1 MKIKANKIATAS
13 MALVTAL
20 SPIMYSLPVNA
31 AAPALSNT
39 SVSVNVGKT
48 VTLSMKNVKSGT
60 KVAWKSSNKKIAT
73 VSSKGVVKGIRTGS
87 AYVYATVSKKQYK
100 CKVTVNKSSSNV
112 KVQSIGLTSTI
123 GTTVQAGSSGYI
135 IASVSPSN
143 AKNRTV
149 SYKSNNTKVVS
160 ISKSG
165 KFNAKK
171 AGDATITV
179 TAADGS
185 KVSSTISIHV
195 NPFST
200 PVSSVK
206 IVVADGY
213 SDKIYVDPNNGTQL
227 KAYVSPS
234 NATNRKVMWESLNQ
248 SIATVNGDG
257 WVVGR
262 SAGTATIRVTALDGS
277 RKYSTI
283 KITVCPTG
291 EVGIRKVAPKSQT
304 TVRKLLNIFNFGI
317 IVDPSAQNSCDG
329 QTRSIVLSQYS
340 DDFSYHEIG
349 HVIEYITE
357 YVGGS
362 SIDSIYASERS
373 SFPGNA
379 TRISNSSEYFAEAY
393 AMYTKSPSTL
403 RTTCP
408 QTYNYI
414 RNCLTKVLPKLVKD
428 KDLENKVRLGG
439 LTYNCGK

>member
-13 MALVTAL
+13 MAIVTAL

-31 AAPALSNT
+31 ATPALSNT

-48 VTLSMKNVKSGT
+48 VKLSMKNVKSGT

-73 VSSKGVVKGIRTGS
+73 VSSNGVVKGLKKGS
-87 AYVYATVSKKQYK
+87 TYVYATVSRKRYK
-100 CKVTVNKSSSNV
+100 CKVTVKSASSNV

-123 GTTVQAGSSGYI
+123 GTSVQAGSSGYI

-160 ISKSG
+160 ISRSG
-165 KFNAKK
+165 KFKAKK

-179 TAADGS
+179 KAADGS
-185 KVSSTISIHV
+185 NVSSTISIHV

-213 SDKIYVDPNNGTQL
+213 PDKIYVDPNNGTQL

-277 RKYSTI
+277 RK
-283 KITVCPTG
+283 
-291 EVGIRKVAPKSQT
+291 
-304 TVRKLLNIFNFGI
+304 IFNNK
-317 IVDPSAQNSCDG
+317 DYSMPDR
-329 QTRSIVLSQYS
+329 RS
-340 DDFSYHEIG
+340 
-349 HVIEYITE
+349 
-357 YVGGS
+357 
-362 SIDSIYASERS
+362 
-373 SFPGNA
+373 
-379 TRISNSSEYFAEAY
+379 
-393 AMYTKSPSTL
+393 
-403 RTTCP
+403 
-408 QTYNYI
+408 
-414 RNCLTKVLPKLVKD
+414 
-428 KDLENKVRLGG
+428 
-439 LTYNCGK
+439 